1 MNEQD
6 IVKILDEMGDL
17 LELTEENPFKARA
30 YYRGAQALR
39 ENPGFRL
46 DDVDSL
52 QELPGIGTSLA
63 NLICELQTDEDS
75 SFYRELKGKVPGE
88 FRKLLHIPGLGPK
101 TIRLILQELKPA
113 SIADLER
120 ALEHREIRKIKGLSS
135 KTEAKLKRG
144 LEMLEDRPSSFSL
157 GIALPLGRELLSFL
171 AKLPAVSRAEIVGS
185 TARGRETVGDL
196 DILVGCADPDQVA
209 RSFAAHPRVEKVL
222 NDEDNHLRCETWF
235 GLPIDLYLVSQE
247 AFSGML
253 EHLKGDVGHHAKLR
267 QLGKS
272 KGLNWGLIPLE
283 AYEELGLPV
292 LPPEL
297 REGGAKLTLPENLLQ
312 LRDIRGDLHMHT
324 RWSDGGCSIFEM
336 ARAAQARGYE
346 YIAICDH
353 TRNLPIAKGLK
364 PEQLQQQS
372 VEIEEVNRELK
383 SIKVLHGTEVD
394 ILKDGSLDFPDEVL
408 RELDVVVASV
418 HLRYK
423 QGMEAMTSRIE
434 AALKNPHV
442 DILAHPT
449 GRLIG
454 RREPY
459 DLQLERVFE
468 AAARNKKALE
478 INASPSRLDL
488 KDKYAS
494 MARDWG
500 VPVVIDTDAHA
511 VEELADMEYGVMTAR
526 RAALEKDNV
535 LNTKPLDQFE
545 KWLNR

>member
-1 MNEQD
+1 MDQQD
-6 IVKILDEMGDL
+6 IAKILDEMGDL
-17 LELTEENPFKARA
+17 LELSEENPFKARA

-39 ENPGFRL
+39 ENQGCRL
-46 DDVDSL
+46 DDVEAL
-52 QELPGIGTSLA
+52 QELPGIGSSLA
-63 NLICELQTDEDS
+63 HLICELERNQES
-75 SFYRELKGKVPGE
+75 SLYRELKGKVPGE

-101 TIRLILQELKPA
+101 TIRLILKELKPA
-113 SIADLER
+113 GMANLER
-120 ALEHREIRKIKGLSS
+120 ALEKREIRKIKGLSS

-144 LEMLEDRPSSFSL
+144 LEMLEDRPESFSL

-171 AKLPAVSRAEIVGS
+171 NKLPGVGGAEIVGS
-185 TARGRETVGDL
+185 TSRGRETVRDL
-196 DILVGCADPDQVA
+196 DLLVGCTDPDQVA

-222 NDEDNHLRCETWF
+222 QDEVNHLRCLTWF
-235 GLPIDLYLVSQE
+235 GLPVDLYLVPPA
-247 AFSGML
+247 AFPGML

-267 QLGKS
+267 QLGEA
-272 KGLNWGLIPLE
+272 KGLNWELIPRE

-292 LPPEL
+292 IPPEL
-297 REGGAKLTLPENLLQ
+297 REGEAELTLPENLLQ

-324 RWSDGGCSIFEM
+324 RWSDGGCSILEM
-336 ARAAQARGYE
+336 ARAAAARGYE

-353 TRNLPIAKGLK
+353 TRNLPVARGLK
-364 PEQLQQQS
+364 PEQLERQR

-383 SIKVLHGTEVD
+383 DIKVLCGTEVD

-418 HLRYK
+418 HMRYK
-423 QGMEAMTSRIE
+423 QDMEEMTGRIE

-459 DLQLERVFE
+459 DLELERVFE
-468 AAARNKKALE
+468 AAARNKKAVE
-478 INASPSRLDL
+478 INSSPSRLDL
-488 KDKYAS
+488 KDKYAA

-511 VEELADMEYGVMTAR
+511 VEELADMEYGVITAR
-526 RAALEKDNV
+526 RAALEKEHV
-535 LNTKPLDQFE
+535 LNTKSLDQLE
-545 KWLNR
+545 KWLKR